1 LSHSTRY
8 IFLIIA
14 YVFSSTKLEKRAKEV
29 LPGSKGA
36 AEEREEVGGRG
47 EKCMHIG
54 IKDK

>member
-1 LSHSTRY
+1 
-8 IFLIIA
+8 
-14 YVFSSTKLEKRAKEV
+14 LEKRAKEV